1 VISLK
6 RVPSWHGRQR
16 PGRADAGCSCRRLG
30 RDRPRPGRSA
40 VAVYTSTSYFIAP
53 AKLLMTVYITSS
65 EFLATVELASTVY
78 TISDNLIESSELV
91 ILYRL
96 VLIIL

>member
-1 VISLK
+1 
-6 RVPSWHGRQR
+6 
-16 PGRADAGCSCRRLG
+16 
-30 RDRPRPGRSA
+30 
-40 VAVYTSTSYFIAP
+40 
-53 AKLLMTVYITSS
+53 MTVYITSS